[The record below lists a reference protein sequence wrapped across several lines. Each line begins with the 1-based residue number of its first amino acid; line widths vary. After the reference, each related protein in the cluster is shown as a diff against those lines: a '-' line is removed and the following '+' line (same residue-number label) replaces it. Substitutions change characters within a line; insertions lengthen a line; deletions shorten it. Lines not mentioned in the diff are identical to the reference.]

1 MFEVKQNSYNEKF
14 EFLKSIFPNAKVKGE
29 SEIFEFFEN
38 PRAEYDAL
46 TLGVALKDLSNSCVF
61 EITGD
66 GSLDFLNRVTTN
78 SIKDLKPFESRWTLF
93 TNEKGRIIDR
103 TLVIN
108 FKEKV
113 LLVGSAE
120 LKNKLYSWINKYI
133 TLEDLKL
140 NDISSMNSVLELS
153 GPQADSFMTLI
164 FDNEIENREND
175 QIGNFKLNEL
185 SYWIIKKTDFS
196 VKKYFIICTPENGI
210 NLIKYML
217 DNKSVFDF
225 KIVGDEAY
233 NIFRIE
239 RGIPAVSNEI
249 NDFNNPL
256 EIGLSSDVSFTKGCY
271 IGQEVIARL
280 DTYDKVQRSLKGITS
295 DTDKGLTDN
304 ASIIYESKEIGKI
317 TSSVYSPNL
326 KKNIALGLI
335 KNEFNKNGLSVFTKD
350 EAGTLCKIN
359 IVDLPFKK

>member
-1 MFEVKQNSYNEKF
+1 
-14 EFLKSIFPNAKVKGE
+14 
-29 SEIFEFFEN
+29 
-38 PRAEYDAL
+38 
-46 TLGVALKDLSNSCVF
+46 
-61 EITGD
+61 
-66 GSLDFLNRVTTN
+66 
-78 SIKDLKPFESRWTLF
+78 
-93 TNEKGRIIDR
+93 
-103 TLVIN
+103 
-108 FKEKV
+108 
-113 LLVGSAE
+113 
-120 LKNKLYSWINKYI
+120 
-133 TLEDLKL
+133 
-140 NDISSMNSVLELS
+140 MNSVFELS

-164 FDNEIENREND
+164 FDNEIENRDND
-175 QIGNFKLNEL
+175 HAGNFKLNEL

-196 VKKYFIICTPENGI
+196 VKKYFIICTPENGV
-210 NLIKYML
+210 NLIRYML

-239 RGIPAVSNEI
+239 RGIPAVPNEI

-256 EIGLSSDVSFTKGCY
+256 EIGLGSDVSFTKGCY